1 MSIAVI
7 IGVHDGVVLAADSAS
22 MLTVGVPQQPGSQ
35 PAVGVLNVYDNANK
49 IFNLYKG
56 KPIGCITFG
65 SGSIGNASIATLVKD
80 LRFKLTKGDVKL
92 TNGVIKFDPKHYA
105 IVQVAEILARFLDE
119 ECAKVSDAAERKG
132 INMGFLLGGYS
143 SDEPL
148 GESWSVEIKNG
159 VAGHPVELRK
169 KHDPGIS
176 WGGQGE
182 VLSRIV
188 QGYSPALFQI
198 LAQTMRG
205 QQGPV
210 SADQLSQKLGPALMH
225 LQASIVFAPMPIQ
238 DAIDLA
244 RFLVHSAIMF
254 SRFALGPQ
262 IIGGPI
268 EIAAITKHEG
278 FKWISRKHYY
288 DQSLNKEPTHVICD

>member
-1 MSIAVI
+1 MHADKRAEKITGTGGKDKAAVMGI
-7 IGVHDGVVLAADSAS
+7 LERGPKSVGSKVRVKVIDNAKKKTLQSEIQDHVLAGSAVFTDALKSYEGLDEFHDGVVLAADSAS

-119 ECAKVSDAAERKG
+119 ECANVSDAAERKG

-148 GESWSVEIKNG
+148 GESWSVEIKRFVVLIEKRGGG
-159 VAGHPVELRK
+159 VCPLVSNEKNRR
-169 KHDPGIS
+169 
-176 WGGQGE
+176 GGG
-182 VLSRIV
+182 
-188 QGYSPALFQI
+188 GGGGGGGF
-198 LAQTMRG
+198 
-205 QQGPV
+205 
-210 SADQLSQKLGPALMH
+210 
-225 LQASIVFAPMPIQ
+225 
-238 DAIDLA
+238 
-244 RFLVHSAIMF
+244 FLVC
-254 SRFALGPQ
+254 
-262 IIGGPI
+262 GGGIP
-268 EIAAITKHEG
+268 
-278 FKWISRKHYY
+278 
-288 DQSLNKEPTHVICD
+288 PP

>member
-7 IGVHDGVVLAADSAS
+7 IGVHDGVILAADSAS
-22 MLTVGVPQQPGSQ
+22 TLTVGLPQPGSQ
-35 PAVGVLNVYDNANK
+35 PVVGVLNVYDNANK
-49 IFNLYKG
+49 IFNICKG
-56 KPIGCITFG
+56 QPIGCITFG

-80 LRFKLTKGDVKL
+80 LRYKLTKGEVTL
-92 TNGVIKFDPKHYA
+92 TNGTIKFDSKHYT
-105 IVQVAEILARFLDE
+105 ITQVAEILARFLDE
-119 ECAKVSDAAERKG
+119 ECAKVSDPAVRKG

-198 LAQTMRG
+198 LAQM
-205 QQGPV
+205 
-210 SADQLSQKLGPALMH
+210 
-225 LQASIVFAPMPIQ
+225 
-238 DAIDLA
+238 
-244 RFLVHSAIMF
+244 
-254 SRFALGPQ
+254 
-262 IIGGPI
+262 
-268 EIAAITKHEG
+268 
-278 FKWISRKHYY
+278 
-288 DQSLNKEPTHVICD
+288 

>member
-1 MSIAVI
+1 MK
-7 IGVHDGVVLAADSAS
+7 SA
-22 MLTVGVPQQPGSQ
+22 P
-35 PAVGVLNVYDNANK
+35 
-49 IFNLYKG
+49 
-56 KPIGCITFG
+56 
-65 SGSIGNASIATLVKD
+65 
-80 LRFKLTKGDVKL
+80 R
-92 TNGVIKFDPKHYA
+92 
-105 IVQVAEILARFLDE
+105 
-119 ECAKVSDAAERKG
+119 VSDAAERKG

-169 KHDPGIS
+169 KHDRGIS

-210 SADQLSQKLGPALMH
+210 SADRSEERRVGKEG
-225 LQASIVFAPMPIQ
+225 
-238 DAIDLA
+238 
-244 RFLVHSAIMF
+244 R
-254 SRFALGPQ
+254 SR
-262 IIGGPI
+262 
-268 EIAAITKHEG
+268 
-278 FKWISRKHYY
+278 WS
-288 DQSLNKEPTHVICD
+288 